1 MKILKSSLKQI
12 IREELSKVLS
22 EQTFVGPSRKEI
34 RGLSRSEADKM
45 YGQYLRAGSPSNYD
59 PTDLMNKALG
69 IGSVSGDFVQDA
81 VDYAD
86 TNYPKT
92 TAAIEASVPGVG
104 SVASLARL
112 RASNTPEEA
121 AKQTRN
127 LYRDVTLDTIVP
139 GAIPFLPGVEKAG
152 KAVETAATRAGQ
164 WLTAKALGPAAFDTM
179 AQAAARKAIPKA
191 VEKAGKSTIE
201 KAVESPVEKGIEFA
215 LNSVLPAK
223 QDLPPL
229 SSAPLIAKK

>member
-1 MKILKSSLKQI
+1 MKILKSSLKRI

-34 RGLSRSEADKM
+34 RGLSQSEADKM

-81 VDYAD
+81 VEYGD

-92 TAAIEASVPGVG
+92 TTAIEALPGVG

-121 AKQTRN
+121 AKQTKN

-139 GAIPFLPGVEKAG
+139 AAIPFLPGVEKAG
-152 KAVETAATRAGQ
+152 RAVETAATRAGQ
-164 WLTAKALGPAAFDTM
+164 WLAAKALGPATFDTI

-215 LNSVLPAK
+215 LDSALPAK

-229 SSAPLIAKK
+229 SSAPLVAKK